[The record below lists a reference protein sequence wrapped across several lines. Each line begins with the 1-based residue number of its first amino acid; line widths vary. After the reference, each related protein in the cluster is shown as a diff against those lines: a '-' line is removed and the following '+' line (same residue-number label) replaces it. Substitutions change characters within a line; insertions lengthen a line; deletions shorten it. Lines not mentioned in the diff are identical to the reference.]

1 MRRLALSL
9 PLLLLFASSALAQ
22 SNLCQGLGRLIEQ
35 AQSSFVDLPA
45 NLRLIPGSIQERRGF
60 ITPTDGTPRRPMYVA
75 LMFQDSTPDAT
86 KLAMA
91 KFRQVQ
97 GQIAR
102 CVPAVQGQ
110 PLREPGNGA
119 KVLWLLP
126 LGQIA
131 LVGAAGNIGGDNA
144 TSTVEIQVAFRFAA
158 GPF

>member
-1 MRRLALSL
+1 MRRFALSL
-9 PLLLLFASSALAQ
+9 LLLPLLAGPAFAQ
-22 SNLCQGLGRLIEQ
+22 SNLCQGLGRLVEQ

-45 NLRLIPGSIQERRGF
+45 SLRLIPGSIQERRGF

-75 LMFQDSTPDAT
+75 LMFQDNSADAT

-91 KFRQVQ
+91 KFRQLQ

-102 CVPAVQGQ
+102 CMPGVQGQ

-131 LVGAAGNIGGDNA
+131 LVGASGNIGGDNNTA
-144 TSTVEIQVAFRFAA
+144 TIEIQVAFRFTA
-158 GPF
+158 GPT